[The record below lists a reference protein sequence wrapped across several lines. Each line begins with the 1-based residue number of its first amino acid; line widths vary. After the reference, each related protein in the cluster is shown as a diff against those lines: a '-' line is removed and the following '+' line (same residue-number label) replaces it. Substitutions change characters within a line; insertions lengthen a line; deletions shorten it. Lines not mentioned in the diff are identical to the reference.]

1 MKRVRTILSMFVLA
15 IPGIASAEFKE
26 MKQIVFGMD

>member
-1 MKRVRTILSMFVLA
+1 MKRIGTILSLFVLT
-15 IPGIASAEFKE
+15 IPAMASAEFKE

>member
-1 MKRVRTILSMFVLA
+1 MKRLGTILSMFVLA
-15 IPGIASAEFKE
+15 IPGVAIAEFKE